1 MKQMIN
7 TTDYAFDVER
17 YRDEAD
23 AISFAGN
30 LGMDGFELLPCEGGR
45 DDFFTERSVVGVH
58 LRYFDSWLDFWN
70 GKLEML
76 SKEYGSFEKVKEIFG
91 GLDRS
96 CILKRFREDLERA
109 RKLKARYVVF
119 HVSDVS
125 ARELFTY
132 QCRHTDEEVIDA
144 AAELI
149 NLLLDGEN
157 YTFDFLMENLWW
169 PGLTMTRPEMT
180 KRLLSQVHYQ
190 KKGIMLDTGHLM
202 HMNLELKTQE
212 EAVDYILEKV
222 AEHGN
227 LASYIKGMHLNQSI
241 TGAYVKTLIT
251 KKDAMPSDYEA
262 CSKACYEHVF
272 QIDQHLPFTTPK
284 VQKLVETIKPEYLT
298 HELMSYGKIYNNHSG
313 FARDSFL
320 KREKL
325 SNTNQKKARQ
335 LCYNDHKL
343 VDSNIKYKVT
353 TAFADSE
360 RQVTDYF
367 LGEEKYVFRDQR
379 LEKIIW
385 HSRKQDGSAERN

>member
-157 YTFDFLMENLWW
+157 YTFDFLMEIS
-169 PGLTMTRPEMT
+169 GGR
-180 KRLLSQVHYQ
+180 V
-190 KKGIMLDTGHLM
+190 
-202 HMNLELKTQE
+202 
-212 EAVDYILEKV
+212 
-222 AEHGN
+222 
-227 LASYIKGMHLNQSI
+227 
-241 TGAYVKTLIT
+241 
-251 KKDAMPSDYEA
+251 
-262 CSKACYEHVF
+262 
-272 QIDQHLPFTTPK
+272 LP
-284 VQKLVETIKPEYLT
+284 
-298 HELMSYGKIYNNHSG
+298 
-313 FARDSFL
+313 
-320 KREKL
+320 
-325 SNTNQKKARQ
+325 
-335 LCYNDHKL
+335 
-343 VDSNIKYKVT
+343 
-353 TAFADSE
+353 
-360 RQVTDYF
+360 
-367 LGEEKYVFRDQR
+367 
-379 LEKIIW
+379 
-385 HSRKQDGSAERN
+385 

>member
-132 QCRHTDEEVIDA
+132 HVCD
-144 AAELI
+144 
-149 NLLLDGEN
+149 
-157 YTFDFLMENLWW
+157 FD
-169 PGLTMTRPEMT
+169 
-180 KRLLSQVHYQ
+180 VHS
-190 KKGIMLDTGHLM
+190 
-202 HMNLELKTQE
+202 
-212 EAVDYILEKV
+212 V
-222 AEHGN
+222 
-227 LASYIKGMHLNQSI
+227 
-241 TGAYVKTLIT
+241 
-251 KKDAMPSDYEA
+251 
-262 CSKACYEHVF
+262 
-272 QIDQHLPFTTPK
+272 
-284 VQKLVETIKPEYLT
+284 
-298 HELMSYGKIYNNHSG
+298 
-313 FARDSFL
+313 
-320 KREKL
+320 
-325 SNTNQKKARQ
+325 
-335 LCYNDHKL
+335 
-343 VDSNIKYKVT
+343 
-353 TAFADSE
+353 
-360 RQVTDYF
+360 
-367 LGEEKYVFRDQR
+367 
-379 LEKIIW
+379 
-385 HSRKQDGSAERN
+385 